1 MSQEDIITQVTPDSP
16 PQLAS
21 ATNNTNN
28 STSND
33 DVDFNSL
40 IHLNLRGTEFTI
52 TRDELMSLPE
62 SILLCLFPNGVFLD
76 VNGQII
82 SNLTE
87 EDVVYVN
94 FDPQCFHY
102 IIDVFRKAQTD
113 LTRMSSSQQSLQ
125 LSPQVSGSGM
135 SKAQQQQE
143 SNILQTKPAII
154 VLREDLDFYVIPPI
168 AGLNREEMRQLKKGV
183 SVELLKNKLIFSGLG
198 YKFEEDDP
206 ILIGDDGSIM
216 QDANEKQENGSK
228 GLGPAEQHLFD
239 MLCSSGFD
247 TKDKWGSRSLE
258 PGKCVIS
265 SLSLVRLKTEREK
278 EKERQR
284 EKELNQQTPSDT
296 PPDSPSLT
304 PTTSHAS
311 GTTANANGER
321 SRSRPRSRIAQ
332 LASSASRAASRSLSL
347 KRNSSSA
354 KADPNQ
360 TKLLL
365 FWRKPARKCWWS
377 HGWITIN
384 IDVAD
389 LKELEE
395 DGSGGDTNGGSANG
409 DGGDPAKLSVKVHVR
424 RVWTLELSIIT

>member
-1 MSQEDIITQVTPDSP
+1 MSQENIITQVTPDSP
-16 PQLAS
+16 SQLAN
-21 ATNNTNN
+21 ATTNNTG
-28 STSND
+28 TSNED
-33 DVDFNSL
+33 IDFNSL

-94 FDPQCFHY
+94 FDPDCFQY
-102 IIDVFRKAQTD
+102 IIDVFRKAQQD
-113 LTRMSSSQQSLQ
+113 LVQMSSNQSNLQ
-125 LSPQVSGSGM
+125 LSPQISSGSR
-135 SKAQQQQE
+135 SQQQHQQE
-143 SNILQTKPAII
+143 NILQTKPAII

-198 YKFEEDDP
+198 YKFEENDP
-206 ILIGDDGSIM
+206 VLIGEDGSIM
-216 QDANEKQENGSK
+216 QDANEKQDNNNGK
-228 GLGPAEQHLFD
+228 GLGAAEQHLFD
-239 MLCSSGFD
+239 MLCSSGFE

-265 SLSLVRLKTEREK
+265 SLSLVRLKTERER
-278 EKERQR
+278 ERER
-284 EKELNQQTPSDT
+284 EKEKDQQQTPSET

-304 PTTSHAS
+304 PVASHAS
-311 GTTANANGER
+311 GNNSNSNGNGNER

-332 LASSASRAASRSLSL
+332 LASSASRAASRSLSS
-347 KRNSSSA
+347 KRNNNS
-354 KADPNQ
+354 KVDPNQ

-389 LKELEE
+389 IKELE
-395 DGSGGDTNGGSANG
+395 DSDA
-409 DGGDPAKLSVKVHVR
+409 AKLSVKVHVR

>member
-1 MSQEDIITQVTPDSP
+1 MSQENIITQVTPDSP
-16 PQLAS
+16 SQLAN
-21 ATNNTNN
+21 ATTNNTG
-28 STSND
+28 TSNED
-33 DVDFNSL
+33 IDFNSL

-94 FDPQCFHY
+94 FDPDCFQY
-102 IIDVFRKAQTD
+102 IIDVFRKAQQD
-113 LTRMSSSQQSLQ
+113 LVQMSSNQLNLQ
-125 LSPQVSGSGM
+125 LSPQISSGSR
-135 SKAQQQQE
+135 SQQQHQQE
-143 SNILQTKPAII
+143 NILQTKPAII

-198 YKFEEDDP
+198 YKFEENDP
-206 ILIGDDGSIM
+206 VLIGEDGSIM
-216 QDANEKQENGSK
+216 QDANEKQDNNNGK
-228 GLGPAEQHLFD
+228 GLGAAEQHLFD
-239 MLCSSGFD
+239 MLCSSGFE

-265 SLSLVRLKTEREK
+265 SLSLVRLKTERER
-278 EKERQR
+278 ERERER
-284 EKELNQQTPSDT
+284 EKEKDQQQTPSET

-304 PTTSHAS
+304 PVASHAS
-311 GTTANANGER
+311 GNNSNSNGNGNER

-347 KRNSSSA
+347 KRNNNS
-354 KADPNQ
+354 KVDPNQ

-389 LKELEE
+389 IKELE
-395 DGSGGDTNGGSANG
+395 DSDA
-409 DGGDPAKLSVKVHVR
+409 AKLSVKVHVR

>member
-16 PQLAS
+16 SQLANVTT
-21 ATNNTNN
+21 TNNTG
-28 STSND
+28 TSD
-33 DVDFNSL
+33 EDIDFNSL

-94 FDPQCFHY
+94 FDPDCFQY
-102 IIDVFRKAQTD
+102 IIDVFRKAQQD
-113 LTRMSSSQQSLQ
+113 LVQMSSNQLNLQ
-125 LSPQVSGSGM
+125 LSPQISSGSR
-135 SKAQQQQE
+135 SQQHHQQE
-143 SNILQTKPAII
+143 NILQTKPAII

-198 YKFEEDDP
+198 YKFDENDP
-206 ILIGDDGSIM
+206 VLIGEDGSIM
-216 QDANEKQENGSK
+216 QDANEKQDNNNGK
-228 GLGPAEQHLFD
+228 GLGAAEQHLFD
-239 MLCSSGFD
+239 MLCSSGFE

-265 SLSLVRLKTEREK
+265 SLSLVRLKTERER
-278 EKERQR
+278 ER
-284 EKELNQQTPSDT
+284 EKEKDQQQTPSET

-304 PTTSHAS
+304 PVASHAS
-311 GTTANANGER
+311 GSNGNSNGNGTER

-347 KRNSSSA
+347 KRNNNS
-354 KADPNQ
+354 KVDPNQ

-389 LKELEE
+389 IKELE
-395 DGSGGDTNGGSANG
+395 DNDA
-409 DGGDPAKLSVKVHVR
+409 AKLSVKVHVR

>member
-1 MSQEDIITQVTPDSP
+1 MSQEDIITQVRPDSP
-16 PQLAS
+16 PQLATANS
-21 ATNNTNN
+21 NTNNTNN
-28 STSND
+28 NSSNSNE

-94 FDPQCFHY
+94 FDPECFQY
-102 IIDVFRKAQTD
+102 IIEVFRKAQRD
-113 LTRMSSSQQSLQ
+113 LVAMSTPSGLQ
-125 LSPQVSGSGM
+125 LSPQVSGPGTGAGSG
-135 SKAQQQQE
+135 ARAHQQRQQE
-143 SNILQTKPAII
+143 NILQTNPAII

-198 YKFEEDDP
+198 YKFNGDDP
-206 ILIGDDGSIM
+206 ILLGEDGNVV
-216 QDANEKQENGSK
+216 QDANEKQDGNNGK
-228 GLGPAEQHLFD
+228 GLGAAEQHLFD

-247 TKDKWGSRSLE
+247 TRDKWGSRSLE

-265 SLSLVRLKTEREK
+265 SLSLVRLKSEK
-278 EKERQR
+278 EKERER
-284 EKELNQQTPSDT
+284 ERERERETERELQQTPSET
-296 PPDSPSLT
+296 PPDSPSIT
-304 PTTSHAS
+304 PVAS
-311 GTTANANGER
+311 NASASNGNGNER
-321 SRSRPRSRIAQ
+321 SRSRPRSRLAQ
-332 LASSASRAASRSLSL
+332 LASSASRAASRSLSS
-347 KRNSSSA
+347 KRQSSSSRP
-354 KADPNQ
+354 DPNQ

-384 IDVAD
+384 VDIAD
-389 LKELEE
+389 IKEMD
-395 DGSGGDTNGGSANG
+395 DGDA
-409 DGGDPAKLSVKVHVR
+409 AKLSVKVHVR

>member
-1 MSQEDIITQVTPDSP
+1 MSQENIITQVTPDSP
-16 PQLAS
+16 SQLAN
-21 ATNNTNN
+21 ATTNNTG
-28 STSND
+28 TSNED
-33 DVDFNSL
+33 IDFNSL

-94 FDPQCFHY
+94 FDPDCFQY
-102 IIDVFRKAQTD
+102 IIDVFRKAQQD
-113 LTRMSSSQQSLQ
+113 LVQMSSNQLNLQ
-125 LSPQVSGSGM
+125 LSPQISSGSR
-135 SKAQQQQE
+135 SQQQHQQE
-143 SNILQTKPAII
+143 NILQTKPAII

-198 YKFEEDDP
+198 YKFEENDP
-206 ILIGDDGSIM
+206 VLIGEDGSIM
-216 QDANEKQENGSK
+216 QDANEKQDNNNGK
-228 GLGPAEQHLFD
+228 GLGAAEQHLFD
-239 MLCSSGFD
+239 MLCSSGFE

-265 SLSLVRLKTEREK
+265 SLSLVRLKTERER
-278 EKERQR
+278 ER
-284 EKELNQQTPSDT
+284 EKEKDQQQTPSET

-304 PTTSHAS
+304 PVASHAS
-311 GTTANANGER
+311 GNNSNSNGNGNER

-347 KRNSSSA
+347 KRNNNS
-354 KADPNQ
+354 KVDPNQ

-389 LKELEE
+389 IKELE
-395 DGSGGDTNGGSANG
+395 DSDA
-409 DGGDPAKLSVKVHVR
+409 AKLSVKVHVR

>member
-1 MSQEDIITQVTPDSP
+1 M
-16 PQLAS
+16 
-21 ATNNTNN
+21 
-28 STSND
+28 
-33 DVDFNSL
+33 
-40 IHLNLRGTEFTI
+40 
-52 TRDELMSLPE
+52 
-62 SILLCLFPNGVFLD
+62 
-76 VNGQII
+76 
-82 SNLTE
+82 
-87 EDVVYVN
+87 
-94 FDPQCFHY
+94 
-102 IIDVFRKAQTD
+102 
-113 LTRMSSSQQSLQ
+113 
-125 LSPQVSGSGM
+125 
-135 SKAQQQQE
+135 
-143 SNILQTKPAII
+143 
-154 VLREDLDFYVIPPI
+154 
-168 AGLNREEMRQLKKGV
+168 
-183 SVELLKNKLIFSGLG
+183 
-198 YKFEEDDP
+198 
-206 ILIGDDGSIM
+206 
-216 QDANEKQENGSK
+216 
-228 GLGPAEQHLFD
+228 
-239 MLCSSGFD
+239 GFD